1 MSNKLDNREEQRIE
15 REAEKFLSNPKNITK
30 STQGFGET
38 KTESAKRI
46 YIAGATKEASRNK
59 EDAIGFAEFAKNHAY
74 DFDYKRWFAQL
85 ESVGDDTGVT
95 TEELYNNYINQKV

>member
-1 MSNKLDNREEQRIE
+1 METKERIETDAIKFSTYRPNGSWSNKSGVYNLDKYN
-15 REAEKFLSNPKNITK
+15 A
-30 STQGFGET
+30 
-38 KTESAKRI
+38 